1 MPFLHQYLK
10 KTFNILI
17 RKSEILISVP
27 IDDEF
32 FIKKLLQKNIVK
44 KNYKIFLMET
54 NIIRHDV
61 FFM

>member
-17 RKSEILISVP
+17 RKSEILISVS

-32 FIKKLLQKNIVK
+32 FIKKLLQKNILK

-54 NIIRHDV
+54 NIIKHDV

>member
-17 RKSEILISVP
+17 RKSEILISVS

-32 FIKKLLQKNIVK
+32 FIKKLLQKNILK

-54 NIIRHDV
+54 NIIKHDV
-61 FFM
+61 FFT

>member
-1 MPFLHQYLK
+1 MHQYLK

-17 RKSEILISVP
+17 RKSEILISVS

-32 FIKKLLQKNIVK
+32 FIKKLLQKNILK

-54 NIIRHDV
+54 NIIKHDV

>member
-17 RKSEILISVP
+17 RKSEILISVS

-32 FIKKLLQKNIVK
+32 FIKKLLQKNILK
-44 KNYKIFLMET
+44 KNYKIFLMEM
-54 NIIRHDV
+54 NIIKHDV

>member
-17 RKSEILISVP
+17 RKSEILISVS

-32 FIKKLLQKNIVK
+32 FIKKLLQKNILK
-44 KNYKIFLMET
+44 KNYKIFLIEM
-54 NIIRHDV
+54 NIIKHDV